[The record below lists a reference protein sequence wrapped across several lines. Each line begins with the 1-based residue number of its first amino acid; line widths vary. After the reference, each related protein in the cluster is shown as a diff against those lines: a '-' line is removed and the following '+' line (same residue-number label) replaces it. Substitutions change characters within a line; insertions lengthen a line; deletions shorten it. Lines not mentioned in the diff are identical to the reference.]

1 MHVLKNTIWPQYWLN
16 NINANIGAN
25 AKTDITNVYGKCWID
40 IKIELVRVF
49 FILFS
54 NLAIS
59 GNTYIK
65 INARTTLTIVNINL
79 NIILIVLSDIKL
91 HK

>member
-16 NINANIGAN
+16 NINDNIGAN

-54 NLAIS
+54 NLATS
-59 GNTYIK
+59 GNTYTTINPITILIK
-65 INARTTLTIVNINL
+65 VNINL
-79 NIILIVLSDIKL
+79 KAVLNISFDIKL
-91 HK
+91 HI